1 MVACEYELQSAD
13 IITESMVRMGASIH
27 IYSWEHMVL
36 YDRKGVMVGL
46 K

>member
-1 MVACEYELQSAD
+1 MALLIFCELC
-13 IITESMVRMGASIH
+13 H
-27 IYSWEHMVL
+27 IYLWEHMVL